1 MRVNPYK
8 LSICVPTYNRRTHLI
23 SLYES
28 IVNQQFNDIQLVITD
43 DGSTDD
49 TSEMI
54 SSWKKNGGISIKH
67 IYQENAGRPTALKK
81 ALMEATGE
89 FTVIMD
95 DDDLFVPD
103 AFELIKS
110 SLDDLS
116 TNKYQI
122 REIAGICGLCLNEEG
137 NVIGDSFPQNEMV
150 SSYYDIRLKKKIIGD
165 KKEIVRTN
173 ILKDK
178 LYRTFVNERRVPTST
193 LWFSISQDY
202 DMIFINQ
209 PFAIKYYL
217 SKGMTEK
224 NRVLRISSP
233 NSHIQHAT
241 TIINTR
247 QNSSIWITLRYSIIL
262 WIYYFWGGVFPNDQI
277 SRSRLWIVYSMLPFG
292 FIFHSIERFKYRF
305 D

>member
-1 MRVNPYK
+1 
-8 LSICVPTYNRRTHLI
+8 VPTYNRRTHLI

-43 DGSTDD
+43 DGSADD
-49 TSEMI
+49 TSEII
-54 SSWKKNGGISIKH
+54 SSWAKNDGIHIKH

-103 AFELIKS
+103 AFELIKL
-110 SLDDLS
+110 SLDTLS
-116 TNKYQI
+116 KNECRI

-137 NVIGDSFPQNEMV
+137 NVIGDLFPKNEMV
-150 SSYYDIRLKKKIIGD
+150 SSYYDIRLKKRIIGD
-165 KKEIVRTN
+165 KKEIIKTN
-173 ILKDK
+173 ILKEN
-178 LYRTFVNERRVPTST
+178 LYRTFGNERRVPTST

-292 FIFHSIERFKYRF
+292 FIFYCILRFKYRF

>member
-1 MRVNPYK
+1 
-8 LSICVPTYNRRTHLI
+8 LI

-95 DDDLFVPD
+95 DDDIFVHD

-116 TNKYQI
+116 INKYQN
-122 REIAGICGLCLNEEG
+122 REIAGICGLCLNEDG
-137 NVIGDSFPQNEMV
+137 NVIGDSFPQNEVV
-150 SSYYDIRLKKKIIGD
+150 SSFYDIRLKKKIKGD

-178 LYRTFVNERRVPTST
+178 LYRTFDNERRVPTST

-209 PFAIKYYL
+209 PFVIKYYL

-292 FIFHSIERFKYRF
+292 FIFYCILRFKYRF

>member
-1 MRVNPYK
+1 V
-8 LSICVPTYNRRTHLI
+8 
-23 SLYES
+23 
-28 IVNQQFNDIQLVITD
+28 IVD

-49 TSEMI
+49 TSKMI
-54 SSWKKNGGISIKH
+54 SSWMKNKLIRINY

-95 DDDLFVPD
+95 DDDLFIPD

-110 SLDDLS
+110 SLDHLS

-150 SSYYDIRLKKKIIGD
+150 SSFYDIRLKKKIIGD

-178 LYRTFVNERRVPTST
+178 MYRTFVNERRVPTST
-193 LWFSISQDY
+193 LWYSISHDY
-202 DMIFINQ
+202 DMIFVNQ

-217 SKGMTEK
+217 SKGMTEQ
-224 NRVLRISSP
+224 NRFLRISSP
-233 NSHIQHAT
+233 NSHIQHAI
-241 TIINTR
+241 TIINAR
-247 QNSSIWITLRYSIIL
+247 KPSSILISLRYSIIL
-262 WIYYFWGGVFPNDQI
+262 WRYFFWGGKFPHGQI
-277 SRSRLWIVYSMLPFG
+277 SGLRLFGVLLMLPFG
-292 FIFHSIERFKYRF
+292 LILNCIERLLHKFS
-305 D
+305 